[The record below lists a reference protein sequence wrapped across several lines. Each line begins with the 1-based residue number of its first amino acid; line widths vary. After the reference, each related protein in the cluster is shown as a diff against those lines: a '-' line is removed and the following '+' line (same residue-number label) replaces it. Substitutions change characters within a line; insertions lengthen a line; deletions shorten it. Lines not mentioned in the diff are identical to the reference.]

1 MDVYTKDRWAAVAQ
15 KVDQLIT
22 SISSLTEQ
30 SLTFLM
36 VPEHIMRHA
45 PNAPSYVTLPV
56 YEHPHPSAT
65 LRLLRPNTSSVY

>member
-1 MDVYTKDRWAAVAQ
+1 MFC
-15 KVDQLIT
+15 KVVIPVCCNVT
-22 SISSLTEQ
+22 CISSLTEQ

-56 YEHPHPSAT
+56 Y
-65 LRLLRPNTSSVY
+65 